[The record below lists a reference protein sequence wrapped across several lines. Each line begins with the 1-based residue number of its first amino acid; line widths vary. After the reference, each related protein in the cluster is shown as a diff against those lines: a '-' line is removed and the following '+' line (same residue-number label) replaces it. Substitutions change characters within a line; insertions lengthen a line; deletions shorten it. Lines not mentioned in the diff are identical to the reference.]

1 MNSELWWSNGRRF
14 LLLVLVQGLLL
25 QQLPTLT
32 HEYVQIFIYP
42 IIIMLLPLGLAIP
55 ALVVSGF
62 FIGLS
67 VDLFYGSMGVHAA
80 ASTLSAYVRPFII
93 AAYEP
98 RSGFGKS
105 AIPNVNISWFM
116 RYAALFFGV
125 HLLFYFM
132 VEAFTLIY
140 IGRIAAQTII
150 AWALSLLGVFMYML
164 IFNPEK

>member
-1 MNSELWWSNGRRF
+1 MNSELWWSNGRRY

-25 QQLPTLT
+25 QELPNLT
-32 HEYVQIFIYP
+32 HQYVQMFLYP
-42 IIIMLLPLGLAIP
+42 LVIMLLPLDLAVP
-55 ALVVSGF
+55 TLVISGF

-67 VDLFYGSMGVHAA
+67 VDFFYGSIGVHAA

-98 RSGFGKS
+98 RSGFGKIP
-105 AIPNVNISWFM
+105 IPNVNISWFM
-116 RYAALFFGV
+116 RYAALFLGI

-140 IGRIAAQTII
+140 MGRITAQTII
-150 AWALSLLGVFMYML
+150 AWALSMLGVFMYML